1 MGKKA
6 LSEQEVL
13 KQNKN
18 EENTKLKYITPI
30 LLEKWRDVDKIVM
43 EYYFTDGRINV
54 SFDDVVTRE
63 QPKKVDYLL
72 LHKTNIPLA
81 VVEAKGI
88 EHSAEEGY
96 QQAIEYARLLDVPF
110 AYTTN
115 GKVLIERDMITGK
128 NRTLKMSDFPTHDE
142 LWQRYK
148 LEKGLTD
155 DVENTYLY
163 PYYASSNGRSPR
175 YYQRIAIN
183 RTVEAISS
191 GKDRILLVMA
201 TGTGKTY
208 TAFQI
213 IYRFWK
219 TRQAKKILFLA
230 DRNILVDQ
238 TMKNDFKP
246 FEKVMVKVDG
256 KNIKPSHEVYLSLYQ
271 QLKSADKDNY
281 KQLPADFFD
290 LIVVDECHRGSASE
304 DSIWRE
310 ILNYFGSAIQI
321 GLTATPKETEDTS
334 NIAYFGDPVYTYS
347 LKQGIED
354 GFLAPYRVISVELD
368 IDKEGY
374 KMPEN
379 TFDSAGNDVSGKV
392 YGQKDFDRTII
403 VDERRETVAKRIAE
417 FIRKSGNAYMKTIV
431 FCEKIEH
438 AEAMQ
443 RLLENEMSDMVSKH
457 WNYIVKI
464 TGDDEVGKAQI
475 YNFIKPSNK
484 VPCIAITSKLMGT
497 GVDSQTCELI
507 VLDRTIGSMT
517 EFKQIVGRGTR
528 IREEYQYEGEEMI
541 HGKKFFTVLDFRK
554 NYLKF
559 SDPDFD
565 GEPVCVLNIDEKGD
579 FPKGKQ
585 PEEVDESGN
594 DYNTGSEDDSHPRT
608 IIHLNGI
615 DVEIV
620 DEIVQFLDENGNLI
634 KENIDSCVKN
644 NILSQFPT
652 LDEFKRAWL
661 ESSDKT
667 TLAKELL
674 LTSKYIKRCVTELG
688 DVDLFDIVIHIAY
701 GEVVKS
707 KENRA
712 NFVREKLVPML
723 GKDNLKDLVE
733 QLLQTYELTDFDTI
747 RDTKVFNL
755 PQFVEEGW
763 STVKAMRLIGGKP
776 KHTKL
781 LNEIQS
787 LIYEGEL

>member
-1 MGKKA
+1 
-6 LSEQEVL
+6 
-13 KQNKN
+13 
-18 EENTKLKYITPI
+18 
-30 LLEKWRDVDKIVM
+30 
-43 EYYFTDGRINV
+43 
-54 SFDDVVTRE
+54 
-63 QPKKVDYLL
+63 
-72 LHKTNIPLA
+72 
-81 VVEAKGI
+81 
-88 EHSAEEGY
+88 
-96 QQAIEYARLLDVPF
+96 
-110 AYTTN
+110 
-115 GKVLIERDMITGK
+115 MI
-128 NRTLKMSDFPTHDE
+128 
-142 LWQRYK
+142 
-148 LEKGLTD
+148 
-155 DVENTYLY
+155 
-163 PYYASSNGRSPR
+163 
-175 YYQRIAIN
+175 I
-183 RTVEAISS
+183 
-191 GKDRILLVMA
+191 
-201 TGTGKTY
+201 
-208 TAFQI
+208 
-213 IYRFWK
+213 
-219 TRQAKKILFLA
+219 
-230 DRNILVDQ
+230 
-238 TMKNDFKP
+238 
-246 FEKVMVKVDG
+246 
-256 KNIKPSHEVYLSLYQ
+256 
-271 QLKSADKDNY
+271 
-281 KQLPADFFD
+281 
-290 LIVVDECHRGSASE
+290 VDECHRGSVDE
-304 DSIWRE
+304 DKAWHK
-310 ILNYFGSAIQI
+310 ILSYFSSATQI
-321 GLTATPKETEDTS
+321 GMTATPKETEDTS

-652 LDEFKRAWL
+652 LDKFKRAWL

-712 NFVREKLVPML
+712 NFVRGKLVPML